1 MSTVMSARAGKLNTW
16 RTRLG
21 DSPYVV
27 TVFLSAGLVFLVQP
41 MFAKMATPLLGGSP
55 NVWNVSLVCFQAAL
69 LLGYGYAHA
78 MTHFVRSV
86 RMQVMIHGALLVLAG
101 LVLPFHLTG
110 LLGDPNPTQ
119 PTAWLIGVFAL
130 SIAPPFAVIS
140 ATAPLIQAWYA
151 RSGRHDAHDPYHL
164 YGASNI
170 GSLLGLAAYPL
181 VLEPLLPLAAQ
192 GQAWTAG
199 YGLLALLLVLSGL
212 LAAGSHGTPVG
223 EAVATPAETKAST
236 RPASIWRQRLW
247 WVTLAFIPSSMLV
260 GVTTH
265 IATDVASAPFLWA
278 PPLMLYITSFIIV
291 FAKSPPISLAG
302 SVRYLP
308 LAVAAAVLALPSV
321 SGVPL
326 MLSFFLHLAVLFVAA
341 LVCHGLM
348 AADRPD
354 ASRLTE
360 FYLLMSLGGVLG
372 GAFNAL
378 LVPLIFNSV
387 LEYPLML
394 VAVLLV
400 RPEARWMGR
409 GRTRVWATAAV
420 IALLGAII
428 LRLVQGSE
436 TDLFLPYRL
445 LLALAV
451 LGVVLGRECRA
462 TPAIAAACAW
472 GVGLAANPVTGG
484 VSERGFFGVVKV
496 VDRGAHRVM
505 MHGTTLHGAQYISG
519 PDRLR
524 PTTYYAPEAPIG
536 QVFGAHEAPG
546 RVGVIGLGAGSV
558 ACYARDGQA
567 YTYFE
572 IDPLVARFASDPD
585 YFSYLSE
592 CTPDAQIVL
601 GDGRLTLASEPEG
614 AFNLLLID
622 AFSSDSVPA
631 HLLTREA
638 VQLYLSRLSE
648 GGLLVMHVSN
658 NHMKLESVVARI
670 ADDLGVP
677 ARYQFYVN
685 DKSKTEMFRAQ
696 SSQVIVLAH
705 NVDALKTLDAD
716 PRWGALSG
724 DGKRPWSDDYSNV
737 VGAIWDKKVH

>member
-1 MSTVMSARAGKLNTW
+1 MSEMVSARLGKLNGW
-16 RTRLG
+16 LSRLG
-21 DSPYVV
+21 DSPYVA
-27 TVFLSAGLVFLVQP
+27 TVFLSAALVFLVQP

-78 MTHFVRSV
+78 LNHFVNSV
-86 RMQVMIHGALLVLAG
+86 RTQVMIHGALLVLAG
-101 LVLPFHLTG
+101 LVLPFQLTG
-110 LLGDPNPTQ
+110 MLGDPDPTQ

-140 ATAPLIQAWYA
+140 ATAPLIQAWYS
-151 RSGRHDAHDPYHL
+151 RSGREDAHDPYHL

-181 VLEPLLPLAAQ
+181 VLEPLLPLASQ
-192 GQAWTAG
+192 GQAWTMG
-199 YGLLALLLVLSGL
+199 YGLLAVLLILSGL
-212 LAAGSHGTPVG
+212 LSTSQHGAPAVTVAATSPTSRTAPVS
-223 EAVATPAETKAST
+223 V
-236 RPASIWRQRLW
+236 WRQRLW

-278 PPLMLYITSFIIV
+278 PPLMLYISSFIIV
-291 FAKSPPISLAG
+291 FAKSPPISLAA
-302 SVRYLP
+302 SVRFLP
-308 LAVAAAVLALPSV
+308 LAVAAAILALPSV

-326 MLSFFLHLAVLFVAA
+326 LLSFFLHLAVLFMAA

-348 AADRPD
+348 AAGRPEP
-354 ASRLTE
+354 SRLTE

-400 RPEARWMGR
+400 RPEARWIGR
-409 GRTRVWATAAV
+409 GRTRVWAVAGLLAV
-420 IALLGAII
+420 FGAVI

-436 TDLFLPYRL
+436 SDLFLPYRL

-462 TPAIAAACAW
+462 TPAMAAACAW

-536 QVFGAHEAPG
+536 QVFAAHDRPG
-546 RVGVIGLGAGSV
+546 QVGVIGLGAGSV
-558 ACYARDGQA
+558 ACYAQDGQT
-567 YTYFE
+567 YTYYE
-572 IDPLVARFASDPD
+572 IDPLVAKFASDPA
-585 YFSYLSE
+585 YFSYLSD
-592 CTPDAQIVL
+592 CTPEAEIVL
-601 GDGRLTLASEPEG
+601 GDGRLTLASEPEA
-614 AFNLLLID
+614 AFDLLLID

-638 VQLYLSRLSE
+638 VQLYLSRLSDD
-648 GGLLVMHVSN
+648 GLLVMHVSN

-670 ADDLGVP
+670 ADELGVP
-677 ARYQFYVN
+677 ARYQFYVT
-685 DKSKTEMFRAQ
+685 DVSSMEKFRAQ
-696 SSQVIVLAH
+696 SSQVVVLAKSP
-705 NVDALKTLDAD
+705 DALAELDDD
-716 PRWGALSG
+716 PRWAPLSS
-724 DGKRPWSDDYSNV
+724 DGKRAWRDDYSNV
-737 VGAIWDKKVH
+737 VGAIWEKKVH